1 MSQWLQ
7 KNTAILGTKDDW
19 VMYKSGYETLL
30 KKLIIVER
38 GTNAYLDLD
47 KIPIMEEI
55 NKTNK
60 KQIVLSFNYQTVN
73 SKYLIPHFISTE
85 NDFTVS
91 IENIVLNKEN
101 IQILNKINYLRE
113 PKKNHPV
120 YLYGDFPQLVS
131 FYKKD
136 NHVIVDNTNETNNGL
151 IPIHLLELK
160 DNLQFMSNL
169 FNNGNILHLYIFNN
183 DDSKTLLEFLKEHYE
198 SINFQQM
205 NIYFYVGFFDT
216 TNNYDL
222 IDLILRLIEL
232 KFETKNVNVE
242 SVVFKPNSLNLY
254 NPCLE
259 KLINYVKN
267 NRIKLKLYYFGT
279 LFEHDFANNKI

>member
-1 MSQWLQ
+1 MSQWLEE
-7 KNTAILGTKDDW
+7 NTAILGTEDDW
-19 VMYKSGYETLL
+19 VNYQSDYETLL

-38 GTNAYLDLD
+38 GKNADLDLY
-47 KIPIMEEI
+47 KIPIMEKII
-55 NKTNK
+55 NKK
-60 KQIVLSFNYQTVN
+60 QKQIVLSFNYQPVN

-85 NDFTVS
+85 NDFQVS
-91 IENIVLNKEN
+91 IDNIVLNKEN
-101 IQILNKINYLRE
+101 MNILNRINYIKDPR
-113 PKKNHPV
+113 KTHPV

-136 NHVIVDNTNETNNGL
+136 NHVIVNNTNETNNGL

-160 DNLQFMSNL
+160 NNLQFMSNL

-183 DDSKTLLEFLKEHYE
+183 DDSKTLLDFLEEHHE

-259 KLINYVKN
+259 KLINYVKK
-267 NRIKLKLYYFGT
+267 IKQMK
-279 LFEHDFANNKI
+279 DV